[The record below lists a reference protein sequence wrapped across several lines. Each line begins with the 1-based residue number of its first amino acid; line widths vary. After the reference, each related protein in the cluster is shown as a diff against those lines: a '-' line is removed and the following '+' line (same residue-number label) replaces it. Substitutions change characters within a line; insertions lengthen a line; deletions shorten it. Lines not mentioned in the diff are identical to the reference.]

1 MFSNKNHGI
10 KRTDQGQGKFTKD
23 KEYGF
28 DRVIAQWLSIVNH
41 ILPKHQKWAKP
52 YIIYVDMNAGS
63 GHNDEADCEGS
74 PITYLE
80 AWDRLNA
87 NQPGIYLQH
96 KAFFIEKNAQSANKL
111 IERLGTRYC
120 MRHYPPDQLECLGEG
135 YHSRAFPPCLHVCE
149 SDSPTILKD
158 IVDKGGDKAFGL
170 VYFDPNGIKM
180 NSDATVFDVARSIC
194 LNPKFRYIDILIR
207 FSGTNYKRIRKAF
220 PDKYPDL
227 RTQLKTVNKK
237 KWICR
242 KISYD
247 EHGYRDP
254 FQWTFLLGTNWT
266 DYKAWKKEGF
276 YDIDDPE
283 SNFQII
289 NRTLDE
295 V

>member
-10 KRTDQGQGKFTKD
+10 KRTHQGQGKFTKD

-41 ILPKHQKWAKP
+41 ILPKHTKWAKP

-63 GHNDEADCEGS
+63 GYNDEADCAGS
-74 PITYLE
+74 PVEFLYGLEPYLKGGL
-80 AWDRLNA
+80 AC
-87 NQPGIYLQH
+87 
-96 KAFFIEKNAQSANKL
+96 KAFFVEKNTDSGDILDERVSEIYACSCGCDPGNIPEIVCAIGKDSADVL
-111 IERLGTRYC
+111 PGIIDE
-120 MRHYPPDQLECLGEG
+120 
-135 YHSRAFPPCLHVCE
+135 F
-149 SDSPTILKD
+149 
-158 IVDKGGDKAFGL
+158 GDKTFGL

-180 NSDATVFDVARSIC
+180 NSDATIFDGARSIC
-194 LNPKFRYIDILIR
+194 LNPKFRYVDILIR
-207 FSGTNYKRIRKAF
+207 LSGTTYKRIRKAF
-220 PDKYPDL
+220 PDKYTDL

-289 NRTLDE
+289 NRTSDE